1 MFLAIL
7 ITYYFEN
14 KSLHLGNSWGVDGI
28 SKRACVGCGPQ
39 EEFYGCSDISIV
51 ENTDVNHSSH
61 TSLKVMD
68 ISVNNMT

>member
-39 EEFYGCSDISIV
+39 EGI
-51 ENTDVNHSSH
+51 
-61 TSLKVMD
+61 LRLL
-68 ISVNNMT
+68 